1 MNAKIHKINRKTK
14 IHPLGIAAPTDFEFD
29 EGEDIA
35 VETLLK
41 NPHISLYCL
50 DPDER
55 RVILVETP
63 EDVVLSDFPFY
74 YSAQYEQAVRLV
86 TLSYD
91 RLHDI
96 ADKIDFDSQQLILIY
111 SVGRCGST
119 LLSSALNQVNN
130 ITVFSEP
137 DVYSQL
143 VRQRQWNGNND
154 ALISQLLVSC
164 TKLLCRQSTPKISD
178 RRWVIKLRSYG
189 IELADLLANNFP
201 QAKILFL
208 YRQIETWIPSSLRA
222 SIGEIPDTPES
233 LESMQKAVGNL
244 VSLIARFPEPNRPL
258 SYIEILTVTWL
269 SVLECLQRLHQQ
281 GYPPFII
288 NFEDLIATPNSV
300 IKQIFD
306 FCDLPHNNLSQILKV
321 FTQDSQSSTALSW
334 ENLQRTQPQLT
345 PEQLEQYLREA
356 TSLVNCY
363 TNFKNTELLTSK
375 SLISSSSLLTDEI

>member
-74 YSAQYEQAVRLV
+74 YSAQYQQAVRLV

-96 ADKIDFDSQQLILIY
+96 ADQIDFDSQQLILIY

-119 LLSSALNQVNN
+119 LLSSALNQLKN

-154 ALISQLLVSC
+154 AQISKLLVSC
-164 TKLLCRQSTPKISD
+164 TKLICRQSTPKISD

-208 YRQIETWIPSSLRA
+208 YRQIETWIRSSLRA

-356 TSLVNCY
+356 KSLVNCY
-363 TNFKNTELLTSK
+363 TNCKNIALRARE
-375 SLISSSSLLTDEI
+375 